1 MTREEILQTFS
12 DINYAYNNSTK
23 YDTLKRMLD
32 ELTEPCEDCI
42 SREQLVRELNAQM
55 AVDAITREVAIDMLE
70 HLPSVQPKLKIE
82 QEPCED
88 NQREFIELVVEY
100 INPDLCTYPEYR
112 GKPYFSI
119 KYRENGKYIV
129 GFGSYKIEMISQW
142 IKEYFIP
149 SIQPKTDVLDKIRAE
164 ISKSKTEHEMQLAEN
179 DIKGKL
185 LVSDIYCDI
194 VSILDKYKT
203 EKE

>member
-1 MTREEILQTFS
+1 MKLTI
-12 DINYAYNNSTK
+12 DIPEKMY
-23 YDTLKRMLD
+23 
-32 ELTEPCEDCI
+32 
-42 SREQLVRELNAQM
+42 LNAKEDLLCGGDIL
-55 AVDAITREVAIDMLE
+55 VKAIKNGIPHGLIT
-70 HLPSVQPKLKIE
+70 E

-100 INPDLCTYPEYR
+100 INPDLCIYPEYR

-149 SIQPKTDVLDKIRAE
+149 SIQPKTDVLDKIRTE
-164 ISKSKTEHEMQLAEN
+164 IEQMNNIDYVEPVTVDEVLK
-179 DIKGKL
+179 IIG
-185 LVSDIYCDI
+185 
-194 VSILDKYKT
+194 KYKA
-203 EKE
+203 ESEE